1 MLCYGLSITCSA
13 SYMYIIISIIIKKHK
28 IMNLQACTLLLFLG
42 VSIVGFAQETAAM
55 TIEPGFENNDLQGIL
70 SFENLFLDKLIF
82 EGKAIKG
89 KSYSI
94 EIIEYVNG
102 KESSREVLF
111 DGRESDFFNIRSEKE
126 TMSFY
131 AKLDQGKLKVQ
142 MHGNGFRSKKMY
154 YELKADA
161 DIYALKDFLGS
172 KETITVD
179 LEKKHPVLA
188 MITPTVH
195 KDGSSSYCEVVQCNV
210 ATDQLGKHFKIP
222 HYFIMSIQF
231 R

>member
-1 MLCYGLSITCSA
+1 
-13 SYMYIIISIIIKKHK
+13 
-28 IMNLQACTLLLFLG
+28 MNLQACTLLLFLG
-42 VSIVGFAQETAAM
+42 VSIVGFAQQTATM
-55 TIEPGFENNDLQGIL
+55 TIEPGFENKDLQGL
-70 SFENLFLDKLIF
+70 VSFENLFLDKLIF

-94 EIIEYVNG
+94 EIIEYING

-111 DGRESDFFNIRSEKE
+111 DGRESDIFNIRSEKE
-126 TMSFY
+126 TISFY

-142 MHGNGFRSKKMY
+142 MHGNRFRSKKMY
-154 YELKADA
+154 YDLKGNA
-161 DIYALKDFLGS
+161 DIYTLKDFLGS
-172 KETITVD
+172 KETTTID

-188 MITPTVH
+188 IITPTVH
-195 KDGSSSYCEVVQCNV
+195 KDGSSSYCEVVQCDI
-210 ATDQLGKHFKIP
+210 ATDELGKRFKIP